1 RVFRNGSTRRRHS
14 ATRAAAYVRPT
25 SNSGRKRRLLRGRP
39 QSSSATLGVGSV
51 YVRQH
56 DASEYLGRSRV
67 LQNLTG
73 PPVELILHR
82 LDVVVTDRLIE
93 PSPLR
98 KIVTDKPVRVLIRRS
113 LPRRMRVTEVHPAI
127 RGHGDPGVLGHLLA
141 LVPRQCL
148 EQRLRQR

>member
-1 RVFRNGSTRRRHS
+1 PRGDDAAH
-14 ATRAAAYVRPT
+14 ARALGQFDVGRQILAAEGGEVDLGHRE
-25 SNSGRKRRLLRGRP
+25 SGRFEHVTGRRP

-98 KIVTDKPVRVLIRRS
+98 KI
-113 LPRRMRVTEVHPAI
+113 
-127 RGHGDPGVLGHLLA
+127 
-141 LVPRQCL
+141 
-148 EQRLRQR
+148 

>member
-1 RVFRNGSTRRRHS
+1 SASVGVVVGDGVPAGLSVLSLHPLR
-14 ATRAAAYVRPT
+14 ATRPAAVITAHIRFMMGFFCSYPDDMRRPPRLT
-25 SNSGRKRRLLRGRP
+25 PWVVLTGTAERDAPADIGRHRILSERRP

-93 PSPLR
+93 P
-98 KIVTDKPVRVLIRRS
+98 
-113 LPRRMRVTEVHPAI
+113 
-127 RGHGDPGVLGHLLA
+127 
-141 LVPRQCL
+141 
-148 EQRLRQR
+148 